1 MQNGHG
7 RKSGG
12 CVELGFSKEN
22 CSMQLLG
29 EQMSRGRGRLSWM
42 PVKVLLYSDLVARR
56 CHYSHLT
63 KMAVTPLDPPWP
75 KSPVVRKL
83 HGSVFYTSEVI
94 AD

>member
-1 MQNGHG
+1 MQSGHG

-42 PVKVLLYSDLVARR
+42 PVKVLLYNDLVGVVT
-56 CHYSHLT
+56 SHLT
-63 KMAVTPLDPPWP
+63 KMVVTTLDP
-75 KSPVVRKL
+75 
-83 HGSVFYTSEVI
+83 HGRNPQLTISRICTTAPFR
-94 AD
+94 D